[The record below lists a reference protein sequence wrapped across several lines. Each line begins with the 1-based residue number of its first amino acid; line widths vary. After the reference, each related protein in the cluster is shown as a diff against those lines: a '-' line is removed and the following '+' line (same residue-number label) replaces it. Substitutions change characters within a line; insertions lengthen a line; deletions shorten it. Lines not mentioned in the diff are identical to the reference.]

1 MQSRQGE
8 IPAVFLDESGAAP
21 CDNRGMTTREI
32 LVTSALPY
40 ANGQIHLGHM
50 LEHIQSDIWVRAMRM
65 AGHTVHFV
73 CADDAHGSA
82 IMLRAE
88 KEGIAPE
95 TLIDGVWKRH
105 TADLADFGVAYDHY
119 SSTHTDANR
128 ELTARIW
135 LALKAGGHTE
145 SRPVK
150 QLYDPVKAMFL
161 PDRYIKGECPKCHS
175 KDQYGDGCEVCGTAY
190 TPADL
195 INPYSVV
202 SGATP
207 ELKESTHFF
216 VKLAD
221 FETMLKDWLAQR
233 RDAGGL
239 QAEVVNK
246 LQEWF
251 ADGLRS
257 WDVSRDAPYFGFEI
271 PGEPGKFFYVWVDAP
286 VGYLAAFKELC
297 ESGRNGLKPDDLE
310 RFIRADSTAEMVH
323 FIGKDIIYFH
333 TLFWPAMLHGAG
345 LRTPTAVNVH
355 GFLTVNGAKMSK
367 SRGTFIEART
377 YLNHLDPDYLR
388 YFFAS
393 QLGPT
398 LADVDL
404 DMKAFEERVN
414 SHLVGKFVNIASR
427 IAPILKKEF
436 ANRLAAPT
444 NHEKQWLLAIQNVQ
458 ARNAIPWHETKT
470 LYDVD
475 ECAGFLTSSPETEA
489 DTFYSVWPVTN
500 ERIKHYYANRE
511 FSRLIREIVSWADAT
526 NQSIASYAPWTVA
539 KDSAR
544 WEELHL
550 FCTLAINKFHFLAS
564 WLAPIVPGLA
574 HRIEDYL
581 RSSLGNLS
589 WPKTLLHSHELS
601 DFQPLL
607 SRIDPKKIEAMIEA
621 SKESLQ
627 PNATSA
633 VPPSPQPSPASG
645 RVGKT
650 DVAATAPATST
661 SSPTISI
668 DDFAKMDLRIGTVLE
683 CGFVDGSDKLLRF
696 VLDAGEL
703 GQRQIFS
710 GIRAAYAEPE
720 KLIGRKVV
728 FIANLAPRKMRFG
741 VSEGMILSAGSGGSD
756 LHLLDA
762 DAGAKAGM
770 PVK

>member
-1 MQSRQGE
+1 
-8 IPAVFLDESGAAP
+8 
-21 CDNRGMTTREI
+21 MTKREI

-65 AGHTVHFV
+65 AGHSVHFV

-88 KEGIAPE
+88 KEGITPE
-95 TLIDGVWKRH
+95 VLIEGVWKRH
-105 TADLADFGVAYDHY
+105 TADLADFGIAYDHY
-119 SSTHTDANR
+119 SSTHTQANR

-135 LALKAGGHTE
+135 NALKVAGHTE

-150 QLYDPVKAMFL
+150 QFYDPVKSMFL

-202 SGATP
+202 SGARP

-221 FETMLKDWLAQR
+221 FEAMLKNWLAQG

-239 QAEVVNK
+239 QAEAVNK

-271 PGEPGKFFYVWVDAP
+271 PDEPGKFFYVWVDAP

-297 ESGRNGLKPDDLE
+297 DSGRNGLKPDDLE
-310 RFIRADSTAEMVH
+310 RFIRADSKTQMVH

-345 LRTPTAVNVH
+345 LRTPSAVNVH

-388 YFFAS
+388 YFFAT

-404 DMKAFEERVN
+404 DMKAFEDRVN
-414 SHLVGKFVNIASR
+414 SHLVGKWVNIASR
-427 IAPILKKEF
+427 
-436 ANRLAAPT
+436 
-444 NHEKQWLLAIQNVQ
+444 
-458 ARNAIPWHETKT
+458 
-470 LYDVD
+470 
-475 ECAGFLTSSPETEA
+475 CAGFVQKFFNGRLAIEMPPAETAAYKAAAEKLSACAALYEARDYAAAMRLIIEVA
-489 DTFYSVWPVTN
+489 DT
-500 ERIKHYYANRE
+500 AN
-511 FSRLIREIVSWADAT
+511 AY
-526 NQSIASYAPWTVA
+526 IAENAPWVMA
-539 KDSAR
+539 KDENKHDA
-544 WEELHL
+544 LHIV
-550 FCTLAINKFHFLAS
+550 CTLALNYFRLLTI
-564 WLAPIVPGLA
+564 WLAPIVPATAARAFAFLGEDSARFDAAAQPRLGASINEFSALA
-574 HRIEDYL
+574 
-581 RSSLGNLS
+581 
-589 WPKTLLHSHELS
+589 T
-601 DFQPLL
+601 
-607 SRIDPKKIEAMIEA
+607 RIDAKKIEAMIES
-621 SKESLQ
+621 SKENLQ
-627 PNATSA
+627 PAS

-645 RVGKT
+645 RGGEGGSAFQVPNT
-650 DVAATAPATST
+650 E
-661 SSPTISI
+661 TISI
-668 DDFAKMDLRIGTVLE
+668 DDFAKMDLRIGAVLE

-696 VLDAGEL
+696 LLDAGEL

-710 GIRAAYAEPE
+710 GIKAAYPEPE
-720 KLIGRKVV
+720 KLVGRKVV

-741 VSEGMILSAGSGGSD
+741 VSEGMILSAGTGGAD

-770 PVK
+770 SVK

>member
-1 MQSRQGE
+1 
-8 IPAVFLDESGAAP
+8 
-21 CDNRGMTTREI
+21 MTKREI

-40 ANGQIHLGHM
+40 ANGPIHLGHM

-88 KEGIAPE
+88 KQGIAPE
-95 TLIDGVWKRH
+95 ALIDGVWKEH
-105 TADLADFGVAYDHY
+105 SSALLDFGVAYDHY
-119 SSTHTDANR
+119 SSTHTEANR

-135 LALKAGGHTE
+135 RSLKAGGHTE

-195 INPYSVV
+195 IEPYSVV
-202 SGATP
+202 SGARP
-207 ELKESTHFF
+207 ELRESTHFF

-221 FETMLKDWLAQR
+221 FESMLKGWLTQR

-297 ESGRNGLKPDDLE
+297 ESGRKNQLNAADFE
-310 RFIRADSTAEMVH
+310 RFIRSDSKTEMVH

-345 LRTPTAVNVH
+345 LRTPSAVNVH
-355 GFLTVNGAKMSK
+355 GFLTVNSAKMSK

-377 YLNHLDPDYLR
+377 YLNHLDADYLR
-388 YFFAS
+388 YFFAT

-414 SHLVGKFVNIASR
+414 SHLVGKWVNIASR
-427 IAPILKKEF
+427 
-436 ANRLAAPT
+436 
-444 NHEKQWLLAIQNVQ
+444 
-458 ARNAIPWHETKT
+458 
-470 LYDVD
+470 
-475 ECAGFLTSSPETEA
+475 CAGFVNKFFAGRLSNNMPPAEMGAYTAAVQKLSACPALYESRDFAAAMRLIVEVA
-489 DTFYSVWPVTN
+489 DT
-500 ERIKHYYANRE
+500 AN
-511 FSRLIREIVSWADAT
+511 AY
-526 NQSIASYAPWTVA
+526 IAENAPWVLA
-539 KDSAR
+539 KENKRDS
-544 WEELHL
+544 LHIV
-550 FCTLAINKFHFLAS
+550 CTLAINYFRLLSIYLEPVVPTIARNAYDFLSEIPFGFDVAQ
-564 WLAPIVPGLA
+564 
-574 HRIEDYL
+574 
-581 RSSLGNLS
+581 
-589 WPKTLLHSHELS
+589 
-601 DFQPLL
+601 QPLL
-607 SRIDPKKIEAMIEA
+607 DKRIEEFSALATRIDPNKIEAMIEA

-627 PNATSA
+627 PAA
-633 VPPSPQPSPASG
+633 AP
-645 RVGKT
+645 
-650 DVAATAPATST
+650 AATAAP
-661 SSPTISI
+661 SPVPQAAAATISI
-668 DDFAKMDLRIGTVLE
+668 DDFAKLDLRVGTVLE

-710 GIRAAYAEPE
+710 GIRSAYLEPE

>member
-1 MQSRQGE
+1 
-8 IPAVFLDESGAAP
+8 A
-21 CDNRGMTTREI
+21 
-32 LVTSALPY
+32 
-40 ANGQIHLGHM
+40 
-50 LEHIQSDIWVRAMRM
+50 
-65 AGHTVHFV
+65 
-73 CADDAHGSA
+73 
-82 IMLRAE
+82 
-88 KEGIAPE
+88 
-95 TLIDGVWKRH
+95 LIDGVWKEHSSALR
-105 TADLADFGVAYDHY
+105 DFGVAYDHY
-119 SSTHTDANR
+119 SSTHTEANR

-135 LALKAGGHTE
+135 RSLKDGGHTE

-195 INPYSVV
+195 IEPYSVV
-202 SGATP
+202 SGARP
-207 ELKESTHFF
+207 ELRESTHFF
-216 VKLAD
+216 VRLAD
-221 FETMLKDWLAQR
+221 FETMLKGWLAQR

-271 PGEPGKFFYVWVDAP
+271 PGERGKFFYVWVDAP

-297 ESGRNGLKPDDLE
+297 ESGRKADLRAEDFE
-310 RFIRADSTAEMVH
+310 RFLRADTGTEMVH

-345 LRTPTAVNVH
+345 LRTPSAVNVH

-377 YLNHLDPDYLR
+377 YLNHLDADYLR
-388 YFFAS
+388 YYLAT

-398 LADVDL
+398 LTDVDL

-414 SHLVGKFVNIASR
+414 SHLVGKWVNIASR
-427 IAPILKKEF
+427 
-436 ANRLAAPT
+436 T
-444 NHEKQWLLAIQNVQ
+444 
-458 ARNAIPWHETKT
+458 
-470 LYDVD
+470 
-475 ECAGFLTSSPETEA
+475 AGFIEKLFDGQLAPKLNDQSRSYYQHSLERIYKTDWHSRNYERRDYAQVTRDVMNEA
-489 DTFYSVWPVTN
+489 DFIN
-500 ERIKHYYANRE
+500 A
-511 FSRLIREIVSWADAT
+511 LIAEEGQR
-526 NQSIASYAPWTVA
+526 PWELA
-539 KDSAR
+539 KDTTKR
-544 WEELHL
+544 ERLHEI
-550 FCTLAINKFHFLAS
+550 CTLAINYFRLLAIT
-564 WLAPIVPGLA
+564 LKPIVPGVVKRA
-574 HRIEDYL
+574 ENF
-581 RSSLGNLS
+581 LGEEFES
-589 WPKTLLHSHELS
+589 FEQAETLLLGRTIKPFEVLAI
-601 DFQPLL
+601 
-607 SRIDPKKIEAMIEA
+607 RIDPSKIEAMIEA
-621 SKESLQ
+621 SKENLQ
-627 PNATSA
+627 PNATPA

-645 RVGKT
+645 RGGKV
-650 DVAATAPATST
+650 DAAPPAPVATPSPA
-661 SSPTISI
+661 TISI
-668 DDFAKMDLRIGTVLE
+668 DDFAKLDLRIATVLQ

-720 KLIGRKVV
+720 KLVGRKVV

-741 VSEGMILSAGSGGSD
+741 ISEGMILSAGSGGSD

-762 DAGAKAGM
+762 DQGAKAGM

>member
-1 MQSRQGE
+1 MCKS
-8 IPAVFLDESGAAP
+8 PASAPISSSAAP

-40 ANGQIHLGHM
+40 ANGNIHLGHM

-88 KEGIAPE
+88 KEGITPQA
-95 TLIDGVWKRH
+95 LI
-105 TADLADFGVAYDHY
+105 ADVLKSHVADFADFGVVYDHY
-119 SSTHTDANR
+119 SSTDSAANR
-128 ELTARIW
+128 ELTYRIW
-135 LALKAGGHTE
+135 NALAAGGHVE

-150 QLYDPVKAMFL
+150 QLYDPDKGMFL
-161 PDRYIKGECPKCHS
+161 PDRFIKGECPKCHS

-207 ELKESTHFF
+207 ILRESEHYF

-221 FETMLKDWLAQR
+221 FESMLKGWLTQR
-233 RDAGGL
+233 RNAGGL

-271 PGEPGKFFYVWVDAP
+271 PGKPGKFFYVWVDAP
-286 VGYLAAFKELC
+286 IGYLAAFKQLC
-297 ESGRNGLKPDDLE
+297 DSGKKPDLRTADFE
-310 RFIRADSTAEMVH
+310 RLIHADTSAEMVH

-345 LRTPTAVNVH
+345 LRTPSAVNVH

-388 YFFAS
+388 YYFAT

-404 DMKAFEERVN
+404 DLKTFVDIVN
-414 SHLVGKFVNIASR
+414 SHLVGKYVNIASR
-427 IAPILKKEF
+427 AGKILNEHFGGRISKLVSGTPPMQRFEQIDIEAK
-436 ANRLAAPT
+436 RLVPLHYSSRRYGAAV
-444 NHEKQWLLAIQNVQ
+444 VQ
-458 ARNAIPWHETKT
+458 
-470 LYDVD
+470 
-475 ECAGFLTSSPETEA
+475 
-489 DTFYSVWPVTN
+489 
-500 ERIKHYYANRE
+500 
-511 FSRLIREIVSWADAT
+511 IVSLTDKV
-526 NQSIASYAPWTVA
+526 NEFLQIQAPWKRV
-539 KDSAR
+539 KDSTNAA
-544 WEELHL
+544 EMELAHAACSAAL
-550 FCTLAINKFHFLAS
+550 EAFRVLTIFLR
-564 WLAPIVPGLA
+564 PIVPGLA
-574 HRIEDYL
+574 DRAAKFLNVDTE
-581 RSSLGNLS
+581 SLTWTS
-589 WPKTLLHSHELS
+589 AETLFAEGHAINIYQHLTT
-601 DFQPLL
+601 
-607 SRIDPKKIEAMIEA
+607 RIDPKKIEAMIEA
-621 SKESLQ
+621 SKENLQ
-627 PNATSA
+627 PSA
-633 VPPSPQPSPASG
+633 
-645 RVGKT
+645 
-650 DVAATAPATST
+650 APATNAST
-661 SSPTISI
+661 ATPVISI
-668 DDFAKMDLRIGTVLE
+668 GDFAKLDLRIGTVLE

-696 VLDAGEL
+696 KLDAGEL

-710 GIRAAYAEPE
+710 GIRASYGEPE

-741 VSEGMILSAGSGGSD
+741 TSEGMILSAGSGGSD

-762 DAGAKAGM
+762 DQGANAGM